1 MQLYDLLYI
10 ISNQFTD
17 PEICSIKE
25 QVEDIIQK
33 NNGKIIKT
41 IEIGRRKLSYPIKQN
56 RYGIYFRV
64 FFNLE
69 PINSKKLNKDLK
81 LNLNIIRYQIIKTK
95 LFFIE
100 KPLSIKQLTNTKTF
114 QEEGETG
121 YVSKEEH
128 EHKIEKQKISLKE
141 LDEEKLDKILV
152 HE

>member
-17 PEICSIKE
+17 SEVSSIKE
-25 QVEDIIQK
+25 QVENIIQK
-33 NNGKIIKT
+33 NNGKICKT

-56 RYGIYFRV
+56 RYGIYFRI

-95 LFFIE
+95 SFSDRESSGAIDFYAQPLYKDFLCALVQLF
-100 KPLSIKQLTNTKTF
+100 SVHHT
-114 QEEGETG
+114 GEVRFCKR
-121 YVSKEEH
+121 YHNNKAPDS
-128 EHKIEKQKISLKE
+128 
-141 LDEEKLDKILV
+141 
-152 HE
+152 

>member
-17 PEICSIKE
+17 SEISSIKE
-25 QVEDIIQK
+25 QIDSIIQK
-33 NNGKIIKT
+33 NNGAIIKT

-56 RYGIYFRV
+56 RYGIYFRI

-95 LFFIE
+95 SFFVE
-100 KPLSIKQLTNTKTF
+100 KSLPQEPLGVKIF
-114 QEEGETG
+114 
-121 YVSKEEH
+121 KEE
-128 EHKIEKQKISLKE
+128 EISKIKKPKISLKE
-141 LDEEKLDKILV
+141 LDEEKLDKILS